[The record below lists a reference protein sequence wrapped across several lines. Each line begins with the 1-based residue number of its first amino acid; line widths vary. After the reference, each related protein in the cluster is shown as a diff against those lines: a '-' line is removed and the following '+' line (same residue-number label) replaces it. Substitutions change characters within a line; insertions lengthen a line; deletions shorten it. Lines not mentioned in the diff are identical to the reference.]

1 VNGGIKSHGEETQE
15 GQENRGEEIA
25 QEELE
30 NIKQHEIRA
39 LFPDALECNR
49 RLNQEGLLASLKAAL
64 FSLHESFT
72 KTCVLH
78 QPRFLPVS
86 PVCPPIR
93 HSWFRGV
100 CSREDPTRPKGDR
113 IHGPANKQAGI
124 FEAGPKNVA
133 SAPAAICLS
142 RAGRSLLVG
151 GWSHRRK
158 RCRVSEPLLRAE
170 FIATAAA
177 WPYSAVQP
185 ADNPERRGVDLGLP
199 LSEEW

>member
-1 VNGGIKSHGEETQE
+1 VLETSTKEAVCIARLNALDIGSRNAYKRLVPQRGSVNGGIKSHGEETQE

-86 PVCPPIR
+86 PVCPP
-93 HSWFRGV
+93 
-100 CSREDPTRPKGDR
+100 
-113 IHGPANKQAGI
+113 
-124 FEAGPKNVA
+124 NVA